1 MFHAKRSNIHKLC
14 YFRHL
19 FIVRNRKAKLSE
31 QFKYPIEK
39 TDVSNTTSPGLVYG
53 PQLKVAGII

>member
-19 FIVRNRKAKLSE
+19 FIVRNRKAKKLSE

-39 TDVSNTTSPGLVYG
+39 TDVSNTTSPGLVYV
-53 PQLKVAGII
+53 PQ